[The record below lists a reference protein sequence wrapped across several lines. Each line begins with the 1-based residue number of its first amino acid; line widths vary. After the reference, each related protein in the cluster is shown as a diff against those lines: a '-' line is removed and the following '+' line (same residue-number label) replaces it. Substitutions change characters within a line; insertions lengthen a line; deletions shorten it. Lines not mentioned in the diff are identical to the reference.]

1 MNNNLHDPYCFIM
14 NTAALGD
21 TLSALPALKYA
32 VENVFTDGKYQ
43 IMVHDYMRSLFQFV
57 PEENIIYFGI
67 GKELSEPHSVVHY
80 YDVINTEQGPSA
92 LLNPLKLSLI
102 DYSSIKLLGLILPEE
117 HKNYPKLDL
126 SDVDISEFNLPEKYV
141 CILST
146 SLHKNRSLPRAE
158 VYRIANYLIKQGI
171 TPVFMGKSTRIID
184 TFGATPRYGISPPA
198 KEGML
203 DLVDKTTIMQAAKVM
218 SNAMAVV
225 GADTGLIH
233 LAACTDVKI
242 VCGYTTVAP
251 ELRMPYR
258 HNKMDWN
265 LTPIY
270 PPNTDCRYCSSA
282 LFLNH
287 VNFNE
292 CLQNEYQCIESLSS
306 ENYIFA
312 LKTLAIK

>member
-1 MNNNLHDPYCFIM
+1 MRNDHDAYCWIV

-21 TLSALPALKYA
+21 TIASLPALKYA
-32 VENVFTDGKYQ
+32 VENVFTDNKYQ
-43 IMVHDYMRSLFQFV
+43 IMVHNYLRPLFQFV
-57 PEENIIYFGI
+57 PEDNIIYFGV
-67 GKELSEPHSVVHY
+67 GKELTEPHTVVHY

-102 DYSSIKLLGLILPEE
+102 NYSSIKLLGMILPEE

-126 SDVDISEFNLPEKYV
+126 SDTDISEFNLPEKYV

-146 SLHKNRSLPRAE
+146 ALHKNRSLPRAD
-158 VYRIANYLIKQGI
+158 VYRIANYLIKKGI

-203 DLVDKTTIMQAAKVM
+203 DLSDKTTLLQAAKIM
-218 SNAMAVV
+218 DSAIAVV

-233 LAACTDVKI
+233 LAACTDVPI
-242 VCGYTTVAP
+242 ICGYTTVDP
-251 ELRMPYR
+251 DLRMPYR
-258 HNKMDWN
+258 HGIKGWN
-265 LTPIY
+265 LTPIT
-270 PPNTDCRYCSSA
+270 PPKSDCRYCSSS
-282 LFLNH
+282 LFLNN

-292 CLQNEYQCIESLSS
+292 CLQKEYQCIDSLSA
-306 ENYIFA
+306 EAFINE
-312 LKTLAIK
+312 LKIRNI

>member
-1 MNNNLHDPYCFIM
+1 MLDQLTTPHVFIL
-14 NTAALGD
+14 NAGSVGD
-21 TLSALPALKYA
+21 TIASLPVLKYA
-32 VENVFTDGKYQ
+32 ADNIFKDGKYK
-43 IMVHDYMRSLFQFV
+43 IMTHEHLRPLFQFI
-57 PEENIIYFGI
+57 PEDNVIYFGK
-67 GKELSEPHSVVHY
+67 GMELTEPHVVMYYYNVENPEYQGISGFNNLKMSLVDYVSVKFL
-80 YDVINTEQGPSA
+80 S
-92 LLNPLKLSLI
+92 KL
-102 DYSSIKLLGLILPEE
+102 LPEE

-146 SLHKNRSLPRAE
+146 SLHKNRSLPRAD

-242 VCGYTTVAP
+242 VCGYTTVDP
-251 ELRMPYR
+251 NLRLPYR
-258 HNKMDWN
+258 HNVKGWN
-265 LTPIY
+265 FYIITP
-270 PPNTDCRYCSSA
+270 PDNECRYCASSM
-282 LFLNH
+282 FLSNIS
-287 VNFNE
+287 FNN
-292 CLQNEYQCIESLSS
+292 CYQKDFQCIDNLST
-306 ENYIFA
+306 ENYISM
-312 LKTLAIK
+312 LNEIINE

>member
-1 MNNNLHDPYCFIM
+1 MRNDHDAYCWIV

-21 TLSALPALKYA
+21 TIASLPALKYA
-32 VENVFTDGKYQ
+32 VENVFTDNKYQ
-43 IMVHDYMRSLFQFV
+43 IMVHNYLRPLFQFV
-57 PEENIIYFGI
+57 PEDNIIYFGV
-67 GKELSEPHSVVHY
+67 GKELTEPHTVVHY

-102 DYSSIKLLGLILPEE
+102 NYSSIKLLGMILPEE

-126 SDVDISEFNLPEKYV
+126 SDTDISEFNLPEKYV

-146 SLHKNRSLPRAE
+146 ALHKNRSLPRAD
-158 VYRIANYLIKQGI
+158 VYRIANYLIKKGI

-203 DLVDKTTIMQAAKVM
+203 DLSDKTTLLQAAKIM
-218 SNAMAVV
+218 DSAIAVV

-233 LAACTDVKI
+233 LAACTDVPI
-242 VCGYTTVAP
+242 ICGYTTVDP
-251 ELRMPYR
+251 DLRMPYR
-258 HNKMDWN
+258 HNELGWN
-265 LTPIY
+265 LTPIT
-270 PPNTDCRYCSSA
+270 PPKSDCRYCSSS
-282 LFLNH
+282 LFLNN

-292 CLQNEYQCIESLSS
+292 CLQKEYQCIDSLSA
-306 ENYIFA
+306 EAFINE
-312 LKTLAIK
+312 LKIRNI